1 MSYQIQDS
9 ITEYIDEQVENR
21 IQDMVDDNSTIQD
34 MRNDLDTIQGRLDEE
49 IVQDVVKQVI
59 TKLMDSLDGNYVMV
73 QKSYLRKLEGE
84 KEVA

>member
-34 MRNDLDTIQGRLDEE
+34 MRDDLDTLQGRIDEE

-59 TKLMDSLDGNYVMV
+59 TRLMDSLDGNYVMV
-73 QKSYLRKLEGE
+73 KKSYLHSLEE
-84 KEVA
+84 KKDVA